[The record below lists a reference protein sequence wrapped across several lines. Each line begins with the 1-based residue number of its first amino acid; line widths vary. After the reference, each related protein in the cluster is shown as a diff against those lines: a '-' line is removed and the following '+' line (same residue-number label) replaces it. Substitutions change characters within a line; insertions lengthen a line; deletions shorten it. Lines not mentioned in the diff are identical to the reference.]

1 MLRLNKIRNILL
13 TALILATGS
22 ASLVMAQGETQS
34 VSPFRKVFD
43 YNTPSVDME
52 GDISHTVT
60 FNDDSLVGPPR
71 VNYFSPAGLGELLSM
86 HIAKN
91 DANTKGAGYRVQIYA
106 GSRMAFANEAKA
118 DFIQSFGDFDFGI
131 YQMWQPPH
139 FRVRVGDFLSREEAL
154 REMAG
159 FRQVFP
165 DAFIVED
172 EINMPKFKKQVIG
185 PDDMDG
191 SSSGPDVR
199 EN

>member
-13 TALILATGS
+13 TALILFAGS
-22 ASLVMAQGETQS
+22 ASLVMAQGENQS
-34 VSPFRKVFD
+34 VAPFRKVFE
-43 YNTPSVDME
+43 YTTPSVDIE

-60 FNDDSLVGPPR
+60 FQDDSIVGPPR
-71 VNYFSPAGLGELLSM
+71 VNYFSPSGLGEMMSM
-86 HIAKN
+86 HIAQN
-91 DANTKGAGYRVQIYA
+91 DAHVKGAGYRVQIYA

-131 YQMWQPPH
+131 YQIWQPPH

-172 EINMPKFKKQVIG
+172 EINMPKFKKQAIV
-185 PDDMDG
+185 PDDMD
-191 SSSGPDVR
+191 SSDEGPELR

>member
-13 TALILATGS
+13 TALILATGF
-22 ASLVMAQGETQS
+22 ASFVMAQDESQS
-34 VSPFRKVFD
+34 VAPYRKVFE
-43 YNTPSVDME
+43 YKTPSVDIT
-52 GDISHTVT
+52 GDVSHTIT
-60 FNDDSLVGPPR
+60 FTDDSIVGPPK
-71 VNYFSPAGLGELLSM
+71 VNYFSPFRLGEMITLHKSS
-86 HIAKN
+86 N
-91 DANTKGAGYRVQIYA
+91 DAHTKGAGYRVQIYA
-106 GSRMAFANEAKA
+106 GSRMEFANEAKA
-118 DFIQSFGDFDFGI
+118 DFIQSYGDFDFSI

-172 EINMPKFKKQVIG
+172 EINMPKFKKQAIV
-185 PDDMDG
+185 PNEMDG
-191 SSSGPDVR
+191 SDDGSELR